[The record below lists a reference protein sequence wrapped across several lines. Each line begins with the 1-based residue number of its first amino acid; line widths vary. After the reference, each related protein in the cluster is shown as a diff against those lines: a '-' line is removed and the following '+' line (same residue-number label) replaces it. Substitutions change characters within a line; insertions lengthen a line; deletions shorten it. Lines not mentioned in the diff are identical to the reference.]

1 MFCSR
6 LDLKKLPLP
15 KKNLCTFP
23 QIPVWI
29 YMEGKKQMTARVE
42 SMDNALL
49 MKGTAQAAD
58 ASGSLDSQDS
68 HDKLD
73 NLVLRVLRGD
83 IEAFNEI
90 MLETEGK
97 ALGLAWRLLGDREQ
111 AKDACQE
118 AFLRAF
124 KSLGTYRIGESFVSW
139 IRRIVA
145 NVCCDHAKKREYGYT
160 DPQVLEQMPAPES
173 DCAEDAVLRQQQ
185 RGLVDRALKTL
196 APAER
201 SALVLRDLEG
211 MSTDEAAQVLGH
223 KPGTVRA
230 NVASARAKIKNYCR
244 KVLQSTKGGSL

>member
-1 MFCSR
+1 MPIQF
-6 LDLKKLPLP
+6 KKLAPG
-15 KKNLCTFP
+15 KKNPCTFP

-58 ASGSLDSQDS
+58 TSKSQDRL
-68 HDKLD
+68 DK
-73 NLVLRVLRGD
+73 LVLRVLGGD

-90 MLETEGK
+90 MLETQGK
-97 ALGLAWRLLGDREQ
+97 ALGLAWRLLGEREQ

-124 KSLGTYRIGESFVSW
+124 KSLGTYRIVESFTSW
-139 IRRIVA
+139 IGRIVA

-160 DPQVLEQMPAPES
+160 DPQVLEQMPAPDTDS
-173 DCAEDAVLRQQQ
+173 AEDIVLRQQR

-211 MSTDEAAQVLGH
+211 MSTDEAAQVLGP

-230 NVASARAKIKNYCR
+230 NVSSARAKIKNYCQR
-244 KVLQSTKGGSL
+244 VLKSTKGGSL